1 MPLIIA
7 LFGFFIIK
15 GVFQFP
21 FYLKQWKASL
31 LVALFT
37 SLTVVP
43 LITILYHE
51 TSLDFTMVYPGMIV
65 ADIAALLLLVQNN
78 WWKAVPSALIANT
91 IAILFFLW
99 VTDK

>member
-7 LFGFFIIK
+7 LIGFFIIK
-15 GVFQFP
+15 GILQLP
-21 FYLKQWKASL
+21 FYLRQWKASI

-51 TSLDFTMVYPGMIV
+51 TSVDFTIVYAGMI
-65 ADIAALLLLVQNN
+65 LLDMVVLNLLVQNN
-78 WWKAVPSALIANT
+78 WWKAIVAALLVNT
-91 IAILFFLW
+91 MAILYFFIGNG
-99 VTDK
+99 

>member
-15 GVFQFP
+15 GIFQLP
-21 FYLKQWKASL
+21 FYLRQWKASL

-43 LITILYHE
+43 FITILYHE
-51 TSLDFTMVYPGMIV
+51 TSLDFTIVYAGMILL
-65 ADIAALLLLVQNN
+65 DIIVLNLLVLNN
-78 WWKAVPSALIANT
+78 WWKAIPAALIVNT
-91 IAILFFLW
+91 IAILYFFIGNG
-99 VTDK
+99 

>member
-15 GVFQFP
+15 GVFQLP
-21 FYLKQWKASL
+21 FYLRQWKTSL

-37 SLTVVP
+37 SLAVVP

-51 TSLDFTMVYPGMIV
+51 TSLDFIIVYAGMILMDMIV
-65 ADIAALLLLVQNN
+65 LNLLVQNN
-78 WWKAVPSALIANT
+78 WWKAVPAALIVNT
-91 IAILFFLW
+91 IAILFFFIGNG
-99 VTDK
+99 

>member
-15 GVFQFP
+15 GIFQLP

-31 LVALFT
+31 AVALFT
-37 SLTVVP
+37 SLAVLP

-51 TSLDFTMVYPGMIV
+51 TSINFTIVYAGMIL
-65 ADIAALLLLVQNN
+65 ADMVVLNLLVQYN
-78 WWKAVPSALIANT
+78 WWKAVPAALIVNT
-91 IAILFFLW
+91 IAILFFFIGNG
-99 VTDK
+99 